1 MENLRLNA
9 LLLLPLILSLL
20 SCTFRTWS
28 DTNILI
34 IGDPGSY
41 GWGNLRWQCLSLTS
55 GFQFI
60 SVLETRDQFWL
71 NWYILSLFQ
80 YPWLS
85 KPPTQSRRTWWL
97 EVFQIAQITDRR
109 VKRHQPNIFPIA
121 HPRQRNKKAME
132 IVLGFKRGGSRIILS
147 RVFPWILWTV
157 MPNPSATA
165 WGLQLIEMFFFTV
178 AVGYLTLHFVLL
190 LLQGMGMTTSLSTR
204 VTSLKSSILAFGKR
218 MKT

>member
-1 MENLRLNA
+1 MLFYFFLRYCPCWAA
-9 LLLLPLILSLL
+9 LSEHEVILISSLL
-20 SCTFRTWS
+20 GIPVPTAGGTCVDNVCHLRPAFSLLACLKREINSGW
-28 DTNILI
+28 TN
-34 IGDPGSY
+34 
-41 GWGNLRWQCLSLTS
+41 T
-55 GFQFI
+55 
-60 SVLETRDQFWL
+60 
-71 NWYILSLFQ
+71 LSLFQ

-132 IVLGFKRGGSRIILS
+132 IVLGFERGGSRIILS